1 MSNYNVVGTMT
12 FSVFTFVYR
21 DDYLEMFAP
30 RCGGC
35 GRPILDNYI
44 SALSRHW
51 HPECFACRVC
61 ITINFSVM
69 KGYSLY
75 WNEIATKKWLNHK
88 PIIWQTQKSQT
99 TDGNLG
105 PGWGQTQTCGSVKLV
120 HVTTRLTQKYL
131 TTLCLH
137 TNWKKE
143 FKYWLSTIQLK
154 GHAFCD

>member
-1 MSNYNVVGTMT
+1 MKGILIYSKN
-12 FSVFTFVYR
+12 
-21 DDYLEMFAP
+21 YLEMFAP

-99 TDGNLG
+99 TDYL
-105 PGWGQTQTCGSVKLV
+105 PLVRVMKWLKCSIPHLYWRRKACIVK
-120 HVTTRLTQKYL
+120 
-131 TTLCLH
+131 
-137 TNWKKE
+137 TNWTVKALVMDS
-143 FKYWLSTIQLK
+143 FLK
-154 GHAFCD
+154 T